1 MEGESMLTTLR
12 PFCLVILAAAV
23 GATAHAADAYVV
35 DPVHSSVSFKIAHAG
50 ISYIHGRFDDVSGQ
64 FVIDKDDPAKSS
76 FALSIKTESVN
87 TNNAKRDEH
96 LRTPDYFNVK
106 QFPTMTFQ
114 STSVKPVAGGYEA
127 TGDLTLHGVKKPVT
141 LTLKGGDKT
150 VEFPKGMQ
158 RIGFTVSLPI
168 KRSEF
173 DMKTGLDALGDDVY
187 IDIGVEAVKQ

>member
-1 MEGESMLTTLR
+1 
-12 PFCLVILAAAV
+12 VILAAAV
-23 GATAHAADAYVV
+23 GSTARAADTYAV

-50 ISYIHGRFDDVSGQ
+50 ISYIHGRFDDVSGT
-64 FVIDKDDPAKSS
+64 FVIDKDDPTKSS

-114 STSVKPVAGGYEA
+114 STSVKAIPGGYEA
-127 TGDLTLHGVKKPVT
+127 AGDLTLHGVKKP
-141 LTLKGGDKT
+141 LTVVLKGGDKT
-150 VEFPKGMQ
+150 VEFPKGMM

-173 DMKTGLDALGDDVY
+173 DMKAGLDSVGDDVY
-187 IDIGVEAVKQ
+187 IDMGLEAVKQ

>member
-1 MEGESMLTTLR
+1 MLTTIRSL
-12 PFCLVILAAAV
+12 CLVILVAAV
-23 GATAHAADAYVV
+23 GETARAADTYVV
-35 DPVHSSVSFKIAHAG
+35 DPVHSSVSFKIAHQD

-64 FVIDKDDPAKSS
+64 FVIDKNDPAKSS

-114 STSVKPVAGGYEA
+114 STKVELAKGGYEV
-127 TGDLTLHGVKKPVT
+127 TGDLTLHGVTKPVT
-141 LTLKGGDKT
+141 FTLIGGDKT
-150 VEFPKGMQ
+150 VEFPKGMM
-158 RIGFTVSLPI
+158 RIGFTISLSI

-173 DMKTGLDALGDDVY
+173 DMKTDLKGLGDDVY
-187 IDIGVEAVKQ
+187 IDMGIEAAKQ

>member
-1 MEGESMLTTLR
+1 MLTTIRSLCIAG
-12 PFCLVILAAAV
+12 FVAAA
-23 GATAHAADAYVV
+23 GATANAADSYTV
-35 DPVHSSVSFKIAHAG
+35 DPVHSSISFKILHAG

-87 TNNAKRDEH
+87 TNNTKRDEH
-96 LRTPDYFNVK
+96 LRAPDYFNVK
-106 QFPTMTFQ
+106 QFPTLTFQ
-114 STSVKPVAGGYEA
+114 STSVKAVAGGYEA

-141 LTLKGGDKT
+141 FTLKGGDKT

-158 RIGFTVSLPI
+158 RIGFTVLLSI

-173 DMKTGLDALGDDVY
+173 DMKTGLDALGDEIF
-187 IDIGVEAVKQ
+187 IDMGIEAAKQ

>member
-1 MEGESMLTTLR
+1 MLTTFRSLC
-12 PFCLVILAAAV
+12 FVVLAAAV
-23 GATAHAADAYVV
+23 GSTARAADTYAV

-50 ISYIHGRFDDVSGQ
+50 ISYIHGRFDDVSGT

-96 LRTPDYFNVK
+96 LRTPDFFNVK

-114 STSVKPVAGGYEA
+114 STSVKAIPGGYEA
-127 TGDLTLHGVKKPVT
+127 AGDLTLHGVKKPVT
-141 LTLKGGDKT
+141 VVLKGGDKT
-150 VEFPKGMQ
+150 VEFPKGMM

-173 DMKTGLDALGDDVY
+173 DMKAGLDSVGDDVY
-187 IDIGVEAVKQ
+187 IDMGLEAVKQ